1 MVTRKIPMGEEV
13 QALDYHAR
21 TMSYVIGTSR
31 NADFK
36 LREDDLFGA
45 EGTNKTDHAIH
56 LRIINNPVVRYDI
69 PTSA

>member
-1 MVTRKIPMGEEV
+1 MGEEV

-31 NADFK
+31 KADFK
-36 LREDDLFGA
+36 LREDELFGA
-45 EGTNKTDHAIH
+45 EGMIKTDCANH
-56 LRIINNPVVRYDI
+56 LGVIVNSAARYDV